1 MPKPPADGSASARP
15 KLPPIP
21 REPYTLPDGPEVYIR
36 ALRLDERLA
45 LRRDLAALGPA
56 SSADDAVALMVPRLL
71 GVAVVDGDGVPI
83 FSGDDWCQYGAS
95 YPGTALELFNRACV
109 LSHFAPDATATG
121 DAAKNSPA
129 SRS

>member
-1 MPKPPADGSASARP
+1 MPKPLADGSASARP

-56 SSADDAVALMVPRLL
+56 ASADDAVALMVPRLL
-71 GVAVVDGDGVPI
+71 GVAVVDGEGVPI
-83 FSGDDWCQYGAS
+83 FSGDDWCQYRAEIEHARDGYGHIAAGFWS
-95 YPGTALELFNRACV
+95 PQGELLAI
-109 LSHFAPDATATG
+109 
-121 DAAKNSPA
+121 
-129 SRS
+129 SRQTVVVFG